1 MVDFSQIDNL
11 LIKGQ
16 LDKVLESIDK
26 IEEEN
31 KNLDQSSLKH
41 WLTLYRY
48 RVDIKQE
55 KYLETIENLEILL
68 RKVREEKKDT
78 ILELQINLSIID
90 IYQILNNVDV
100 AFEKL
105 QTIEPIINENSD
117 DNNFIR
123 VKAKFNEFFADYL
136 FRIGDT
142 ERAIERATDAKSIYA
157 QTGKELNLAE
167 VSNKLGAYYFQFGDH
182 DASLS
187 HFRAAFQIFVSNNMN
202 YHQSVALGNI
212 GTIYHVKGQIK
223 MALEYY
229 EQCYL
234 IRKESG
240 TPRQL
245 INVLNNIGQAQMLRG
260 KYNLAEKYFNECLDI
275 CSSSNMI
282 QERAV
287 TLQNL
292 GDLYR
297 QKHNIKKA
305 EDTYLQCLSIFK
317 EKKLVFRLAEI
328 LSALVYLNVE
338 ENKLVK
344 AKNYFQELYEL
355 LGEKQ
360 EKLFKHLLLNS
371 EAMILFSEDKREDSK
386 EKFLQVMQDD
396 VAFYQNNFFA
406 GLKLIKIELSLS
418 QQREDLDTF
427 FTNIDRIIEDLY
439 LIAKNQKSPL
449 LLFFV
454 NLLKIKYY
462 YILMRFDLI
471 EHFLKEMRE
480 YLVEFDSQKFN
491 DIVEK
496 EEELY
501 HILRQ
506 NYQNFAK
513 GKDNKI
519 KLIEESKIKET
530 VEFLSSLIH

>member
-1 MVDFSQIDNL
+1 MVDFSQIEFL
-11 LIKGQ
+11 LTKGQ
-16 LDKVLESIDK
+16 LDQVLESIDK
-26 IEEEN
+26 IEEES
-31 KNLDQSSLKH
+31 KNLEQSSLRQ

-48 RVDIKQE
+48 RVAIKQE
-55 KYLETIENLEILL
+55 KHQEIIEKLENLLK
-68 RKVREEKKDT
+68 KVKEEKKDK
-78 ILELQINLSIID
+78 ILELEINLSIID
-90 IYQILNNVDV
+90 IHQILNNVEV
-100 AFEKL
+100 SFEKL
-105 QTIEPIINENSD
+105 QTIEPIIHENSD
-117 DNNFIR
+117 DNKFIK

-142 ERAIERATDAKSIYA
+142 KRAIEKAINAKNIYA
-157 QTGKELNLAE
+157 QIGKDLNLAE
-167 VSNKLGAYYFQFGDH
+167 ISNKLGAYYFQFGDH

-187 HFRAAFQIFVSNNMN
+187 HFRAAFQVFVSNNMN

-212 GTIYHVKGQIK
+212 GTIYHVKGQLK

-234 IRKESG
+234 IRKETG

-275 CSSSNMI
+275 CSSSDMI

-297 QKHNIKKA
+297 QKHNIKEA
-305 EDTYLQCLSIFK
+305 EETYLQCLSIFK
-317 EKKLVFRLAEI
+317 EKKLLFRLTEI
-328 LSALVYLNVE
+328 LSVLVYLNVE
-338 ENKLVK
+338 ENNLVK
-344 AKNYFQELYEL
+344 AKSYFQELQEL

-371 EAMILFSEDKREDSK
+371 KAMILFGENKKEESK
-386 EKFLQVMQDD
+386 EIFLQVMKDD

-406 GLKLIKIELSLS
+406 GLKLIKIELSLP
-418 QQREDLDTF
+418 QQIEGIETHLTI
-427 FTNIDRIIEDLY
+427 IDKIIEDLY
-439 LIAKNQKSPL
+439 LISKKQKSPL

-462 YILMRFDLI
+462 YIMGRFDLI
-471 EHFLKEMRE
+471 EHFLKEMQV

-491 DIVEK
+491 EIVEK

-501 HILRQ
+501 HVLRQ
-506 NYQNFAK
+506 NYQDTVK
-513 GKDNKI
+513 GKDNKL
-519 KLIEESKIKET
+519 KLIEASKIKET